1 MAEKESTAG
10 QTNENKPSKPK
21 KDKIPLGQ
29 RIKTFFKTYRS
40 EMKKISWA
48 SLKSVQSNTLLVL
61 VCIVILSA
69 FIGLI
74 DYAFSL
80 GIVGL
85 GRLI

>member
-1 MAEKESTAG
+1 MAEKDSTVQQA
-10 QTNENKPSKPK
+10 TDNKPSKPK
-21 KDKIPLGQ
+21 KEKTPIGQ
-29 RIKTFFKTYRS
+29 RIKAFFKTYKS

-48 SLKSVQSNTLLVL
+48 SLKSVRSNTILVL

-69 FIGLI
+69 FIGLL
-74 DYAFSL
+74 DYVFSL